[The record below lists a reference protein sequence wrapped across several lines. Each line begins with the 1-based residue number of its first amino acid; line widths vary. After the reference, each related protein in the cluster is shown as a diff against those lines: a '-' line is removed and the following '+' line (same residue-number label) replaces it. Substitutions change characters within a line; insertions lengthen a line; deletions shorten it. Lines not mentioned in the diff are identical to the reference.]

1 MNRASQIALYIVV
14 GLATLVFFILY
25 FFPLDA
31 VISDSLANM
40 EKLTQGEYRITISQM
55 EPSLIFDSEFKDF
68 RVWQKSKT
76 GSEEIFFAPR
86 IKARVALLA
95 LLSGSLNASLTAYYK
110 NGSISGDIDLSD
122 DQSVADVEFDSISLA
137 DLPFLKKYLEFSGV
151 QLGLSGQL
159 EGSIYAAF
167 EKDMKDSVAEVK
179 INIYGAQL
187 DEFEI
192 VAFGMKVPA
201 LQMTA
206 NKTYIAFEASLDKGE
221 IKLSRFNIPGPDLEM
236 QLSGTAR
243 LGRGY
248 SVVQSSFDG
257 KFAFS
262 ADYVEKVPFI
272 HALDAQ
278 KTAEGFYPLTISGNL
293 SKPRLK
299 IGDMDV
305 TQGLKIT
312 P

>member
-1 MNRASQIALYIVV
+1 MNRVSQIALYIVV
-14 GLATLVFFILY
+14 AMATFVLFVLY
-25 FFPLDA
+25 FFPLEA

-40 EKLTQGEYRITISQM
+40 EKLTKGEYRITISQM

-68 RVWQKSKT
+68 RVLQKSKT

-86 IKARVALLA
+86 IKARVSLLS

-110 NGSISGDIDLSD
+110 NGTISGDVDLSD
-122 DQSVADVEFDSISLA
+122 DQSVADIEFDSISLA

-159 EGSIYAAF
+159 EGTIYAAF

-179 INIYGAQL
+179 INIYSAQL

-192 VAFGMKVPA
+192 AAFEMKAPA

-206 NKTYIAFEASLDKGE
+206 NKTYVVFEASLDKGE

-248 SVVQSSFDG
+248 GVVQSSFDG

-262 ADYVEKVPFI
+262 TEYIEKMPYI

-293 SKPRLK
+293 SKPRIK
-299 IGDMDV
+299 IGDMDI